1 MPAANKTPNYGFPQW
16 AGNEYLKREDMNE
29 AFAIADRELNRVESN
44 TALVVEEAL
53 RSFDR
58 LSTKAGNR
66 TTDTLTTQDGL
77 DTWTSVITDAS
88 GHEVAREVDVESR
101 NGNFA
106 VWTSTITIGDKVV
119 TIVDTETATGWTR
132 EVR

>member
-29 AFAIADRELNRVESN
+29 AFAIADRELNR
-44 TALVVEEAL
+44 VEEAL

-88 GHEVAREVDVESR
+88 GHEVARKVDVESS
-101 NGNFA
+101 NGSFS

-119 TIVDTETATGWTR
+119 TIVDTETANGWVR
-132 EVR
+132 EVK

>member
-58 LSTKAGNR
+58 LSTKAGNH

-77 DTWTSVITDAS
+77 DTWTSVITDA
-88 GHEVAREVDVESR
+88 GGQEVARKVDVESR
-101 NGNFA
+101 NGSFA
-106 VWTSTITIGDKVV
+106 VWTSTITIGDNVV
-119 TIVDTETATGWTR
+119 TVVDTESATGWTR